1 MTESLD
7 AWLHR
12 CVASRGRLRRHRR
25 HRQSHQG
32 SLRRR
37 RRRRRNPEYSRCT
50 QRLAPS
56 WSGETKSTLRRT
68 SRRVDRR
75 PSFRSDAVAQQ
86 VHDHRAQWFRD

>member
-37 RRRRRNPEYSRCT
+37 RRRRRNPEYSRCA
-50 QRLAPS
+50 QRLAPC
-56 WSGETKSTLRRT
+56 GRGRR
-68 SRRVDRR
+68 
-75 PSFRSDAVAQQ
+75 
-86 VHDHRAQWFRD
+86 RAP